1 MQRPSIAVIGTGLIG
16 GSILLRLRD
25 KGYDVIGWDP
35 DPATAA
41 LAASSGFP
49 FTPHLDQA
57 LRGREV
63 AFLAAPQGALHHSLV
78 EVADHAG
85 EHCVLT
91 DVGGAKQS
99 LAEHATRY
107 GLGHRFVPGHPM
119 AGTER
124 SGLAAASAELLR
136 GCAWVLCPGE
146 PLDAFR
152 SVATLLIEAFEARV
166 VPMRPALH
174 DVVVALSSHVPHVL
188 AGALAGTVARSRLR
202 AAVLSLA
209 AGSFHGSTRVAGTP
223 TQVIVDMMSEN
234 REALKGQLASVR
246 ETLEELIAAID
257 DEERAT
263 QLLAEARQVRRDLE
277 ERSLVP
283 QGVRFGPDEAA
294 AEEEFLVGVGSRGGY
309 LTSCRSG
316 VSGVAYTALHTPGG

>member
-1 MQRPSIAVIGTGLIG
+1 MQRLSIAVIGTGLIG
-16 GSILLRLRD
+16 GSILLRLRGKD
-25 KGYDVIGWDP
+25 YNVMGWDP

-41 LAASSGFP
+41 LAVHSGLP
-49 FTPHLDQA
+49 FTTHLEEA
-57 LRGREV
+57 LRGRDV
-63 AFLAAPQGALHHSLV
+63 AFLAAPQSVLPDSLV
-78 EVADHAG
+78 EVAKHAG
-85 EHCVLT
+85 ERCILT

-99 LAEHATRY
+99 LSEHAARH

-124 SGLAAASAELLR
+124 SGLAAASASLLR

-152 SVATLLIEAFEARV
+152 LVATLLIDAFEARV

-188 AGALAGTVARSRLR
+188 AGALASTVARSRLR

-209 AGSFHGSTRVAGTP
+209 AGSFHGTTRVAGTP

-234 REALKGQLASVR
+234 RDALKGQLASVR
-246 ETLEELIAAID
+246 DTLEELIAAID

-263 QLLAEARQVRRDLE
+263 QLLAEARQVRRDVE

-283 QGVRFGPDEAA
+283 RDMRFGPDEGA

-309 LTSCRSG
+309 LTRCETG
-316 VSGVAYTALHTPGG
+316 VSGIAYTALHTPGG